1 MGMMVRRNMKQRAA
15 EKTAPVI
22 VQKKDNVFD
31 ESLTKTD
38 IFRMSTANLREL
50 AKKNSIDDADTL
62 TGGVL
67 KKRLIEHFNL

>member
-15 EKTAPVI
+15 KKTAPVI
-22 VQKKDNVFD
+22 VQKKDNAFN
-31 ESLTKTD
+31 EALTKTE

-67 KKRLIEHFNL
+67 KKLLIEHFNL

>member
-1 MGMMVRRNMKQRAA
+1 MGMMVRRNMKQRADK
-15 EKTAPVI
+15 KTAPVI
-22 VQKKDNVFD
+22 VPQKDNAFD
-31 ESLTKTD
+31 ETLTKTE

-67 KKRLIEHFNL
+67 KKRLIEHFKL

>member
-15 EKTAPVI
+15 KKTAPVI

-50 AKKNSIDDADTL
+50 AKKNSIDGADTL